1 VVLGREDDTLRIV
14 EMNAL
19 TAAEFVAGIR
29 GELAHW
35 QKRTALVFVHG
46 YNVSFREAVLRAA
59 QIGFDLRVDGIMA
72 LFSWPSKGDLLPYA
86 ADEASIE
93 LAEKHFVSFV
103 ELLSSVHEIETINV
117 LAHSM
122 GNRLVV
128 RTVER
133 LLCLKQEGKL
143 AVPIGHI
150 MLAAA
155 DVTATLFK
163 QYAATY
169 AALAAHRVTNY
180 TYKADKALI
189 VSRKLHDQSRV
200 GLEPP
205 VFVHDGIDTISVSEL
220 DLDVLG
226 HGYIASAEPLLYDL
240 AQLVHDN
247 KPPRQRSRLEP
258 MPPDVYTYWA
268 LAR

>member
-1 VVLGREDDTLRIV
+1 
-14 EMNAL
+14 M
-19 TAAEFVAGIR
+19 
-29 GELAHW
+29 
-35 QKRTALVFVHG
+35 
-46 YNVSFREAVLRAA
+46 SFREAVLRAA

-72 LFSWPSKGDLLPYA
+72 LFSWPSKWDLLPYA

-103 ELLSSVHEIETINV
+103 ELLSSVHELETINV

-133 LLCLKQEGKL
+133 LLRLKQEGRL

-150 MLAAA
+150 ILAAA
-155 DVTATLFK
+155 DVTAPLFK

-169 AALAAHRVTNY
+169 AALAAHRVTND
-180 TYKADKALI
+180 TYKVDKALI

-205 VFVHDGIDTISVSEL
+205 VFVHDGVDTISALEL
-220 DLDVLG
+220 DLDLLG

-240 AQLVHDN
+240 AQVVHDN

-258 MPPDVYTYWA
+258 MPPDACTYWA